1 MKTTLLISTLTALS
15 MSMLSASE
23 SFREDLKK
31 NQDKTQ
37 KPATKAEDVLK
48 DHSKESIKTANEQD
62 ELSAD
67 VQDLIQ
73 EQTDPMVVKLLDEA
87 ENLMGEATE
96 RLENKKTGG
105 ATIAIETEIIEKIYA
120 AAKQKQKSKQKGEE
134 KGEGEGK
141 DPMLEMMEGMMGE
154 GEGEGKGE
162 GEGEGEGKGE
172 GEGESGGEGS
182 EGDSDKANDKTSGNA
197 DNTKEER
204 RVPKSTSAHSKSLP
218 REEQRALD
226 AYNKSTK

>member
-1 MKTTLLISTLTALS
+1 
-15 MSMLSASE
+15 MSMLSAGE

-31 NQDKTQ
+31 NQNKTQ

-48 DHSKESIKTANEQD
+48 NHSKESIKTANEQD

-87 ENLMGEATE
+87 ESLMGEATE

-134 KGEGEGK
+134 KGEGK

-154 GEGEGKGE
+154 GEG
-162 GEGEGEGKGE
+162 
-172 GEGESGGEGS
+172 
-182 EGDSDKANDKTSGNA
+182 
-197 DNTKEER
+197 
-204 RVPKSTSAHSKSLP
+204 
-218 REEQRALD
+218 
-226 AYNKSTK
+226 

>member
-1 MKTTLLISTLTALS
+1 
-15 MSMLSASE
+15 MLSASE

-31 NQDKTQ
+31 NQNKTQ

-48 DHSKESIKTANEQD
+48 NHSKESIKTANEQD

-87 ENLMGEATE
+87 ESLMGEATE

-134 KGEGEGK
+134 KGEGK

-154 GEGEGKGE
+154 GEGKGE
-162 GEGEGEGKGE
+162 GEGEGEGKGK
-172 GEGESGGEGS
+172 GKGESGGEGS

-204 RVPKSTSAHSKSLP
+204 RVPKSPSAHSKNLP

>member
-1 MKTTLLISTLTALS
+1 

-134 KGEGEGK
+134 KGEEEGK
-141 DPMLEMMEGMMGE
+141 DPMLEMMEGMMGEGEGEGKGEGE

>member
-1 MKTTLLISTLTALS
+1 

-154 GEGEGKGE
+154 GEGKGE

>member
-1 MKTTLLISTLTALS
+1 
-15 MSMLSASE
+15 MLSASE

-31 NQDKTQ
+31 NQNKTQ

-154 GEGEGKGE
+154 GEGKGE

>member
-1 MKTTLLISTLTALS
+1 

-134 KGEGEGK
+134 KGEEEGK

>member
-1 MKTTLLISTLTALS
+1 

-31 NQDKTQ
+31 NQNKTQ

>member
-1 MKTTLLISTLTALS
+1 MST
-15 MSMLSASE
+15 LSASE
-23 SFREDLKK
+23 SFRGDLKK
-31 NQDKTQ
+31 NQNNTQ
-37 KPATKAEDVLK
+37 KPTTKAEDVLK
-48 DHSKESIKTANEQD
+48 NHSKESIKTANEQD

-87 ENLMGEATE
+87 ESLMGEATE

-134 KGEGEGK
+134 KGEGK
-141 DPMLEMMEGMMGE
+141 DPMLEMMKGMMGE

-162 GEGEGEGKGE
+162 GKGK

-182 EGDSDKANDKTSGNA
+182 EGDSHKANDKTSGNA

-204 RVPKSTSAHSKSLP
+204 RVPKSPSAHSKNLP

>member
-1 MKTTLLISTLTALS
+1 
-15 MSMLSASE
+15 MLSASE

-134 KGEGEGK
+134 KGEEEGK